1 MKIIV
6 YQNFN
11 GTEEKRNM
19 NVTTITVVFLFLS
32 SFHVSTAVEPY
43 NVSICHSKVVFKIG
57 YGLWTNSVQLKE
69 NSSSMDGTSIDHLE
83 G

>member
-1 MKIIV
+1 
-6 YQNFN
+6 
-11 GTEEKRNM
+11 M
-19 NVTTITVVFLFLS
+19 NVTTIAVVFLYLS
-32 SFHVSTAVEPY
+32 LFQFSKAAAPY

-69 NSSSMDGTSIDHLE
+69 NSSTLDGTSLDHLE